1 MEIPVLYDLLWI
13 VIPLI
18 CIALTVVVFLWER
31 RHGSS
36 SVRTILW
43 CLVQFGLPL
52 LGFLLWLVFRRFPR
66 GHSAGQQR

>member
-1 MEIPVLYDLLWI
+1 MEIPILYDLLWI

-18 CIALTVVVFLWER
+18 CIVFTVVVFLWER
-31 RHGSS
+31 RQGSS

-52 LGFLLWLVFRRFPR
+52 LGFLLWLVLHRFPR